1 MADPLEEF
9 ERAVQRETGA
19 SQPPVVS
26 DGNPLEAASD
36 YRPPVTPPQPKP
48 YTGKFLPLS
57 RSEEGNLHLDPRAG
71 LLGDL
76 TVKPL
81 ERFKGVAEG
90 TIPADVR
97 NPAYVEGAA
106 ETGMAFLPGS
116 AASRVAPGV
125 VRAPSRAAHDAAAE
139 ARFDAFRG
147 SNQIFP
153 GQDYQAFL
161 RATAA
166 DLDRAGKYNVPEG
179 ATHAH
184 TAIERELARTQ
195 GHPFVEARDIDAF
208 KTQLDASGLKGQ
220 NLSGTMQA
228 RENLYR
234 FLQQHGDENIRKA
247 VGDYKA
253 ARHSEAVTAPGE
265 ATSQKNIAK
274 AQGPELS
281 AEQTRLNIAG
291 LINARKGQGPRGF
304 SDTEMNILRR
314 ANAATPEIDRAQNW
328 GEKLRLNTN
337 SLGMLG
343 LTLPTAAAG
352 YALRSKANRGA
363 RQIAEEADNAVRAQS
378 PLAAEQ
384 FPTAPMLNTGRG
396 SPGAMPG
403 AVPRIGGAGMLEHAG
418 QKAAYPVSSNPA
430 ILEAV
435 RQRLLN
441 QQPPS
446 PDAPVQ
452 YRVLPDGTIEE
463 FM

>member
-1 MADPLEEF
+1 MTDVLEEF
-9 ERAVQRETGA
+9 ERAVQRETSA
-19 SQPPVVS
+19 SQPPIVS

-48 YTGKFLPLS
+48 YTGKFLPFS
-57 RSEEGNLHLDPRAG
+57 RSEEGNLHFDMNAG
-71 LLGDL
+71 LAKELVTKPAAL
-76 TVKPL
+76 T
-81 ERFKGVAEG
+81 KGLLEG

-97 NPAYVEGAA
+97 NPAFSDAAIEAGA
-106 ETGMAFLPGS
+106 TFLPGS
-116 AASRVAPGV
+116 AASRVAPGL
-125 VRAPSRAAHDAAAE
+125 VRAPSRAAHDVSAADK
-139 ARFDAFRG
+139 FDAFRNSTQLFQG
-147 SNQIFP
+147 P
-153 GQDYQAFL
+153 DYQAFL

-166 DLDRAGKYNVPEG
+166 DLDRSGRYDNV
-179 ATHAH
+179 AVQAH
-184 TAIERELARTQ
+184 EAIQRELRRTQ
-195 GHPFVEARDIDAF
+195 NHPFVEARDVDAF
-208 KTQLDASGLKGQ
+208 RTQLDPSGLKGKD
-220 NLSGTMQA
+220 LAGTMQA
-228 RENLYR
+228 RENLYG

-247 VGDYKA
+247 VGDYKT
-253 ARHSEAVTAPGE
+253 ARHSEAVTAPAE

-304 SDTEMNILRR
+304 SDTEMNILRS
-314 ANAATPEIDRAQNW
+314 ANKATPEIDRAQNW

-352 YALRSKANRGA
+352 YALRSQANRGA
-363 RQIAEEADNAVRAQS
+363 RRMADEADNAIRGQS

-396 SPGAMPG
+396 SPGASPL
-403 AVPRIGGAGMLEHAG
+403 ATPRIGSAGMLERAG
-418 QKAAYPVSSNPA
+418 QRVAYPVQSNPA
-430 ILEAV
+430 TAEAV
-435 RQRLLN
+435 RQRLLTK
-441 QQPPS
+441 QPADPE
-446 PDAPVQ
+446 APMQ